1 MGFRYAT
8 SLIFDNRSN
17 VRKQIICHLRLQDIT
32 IDGFTHPS
40 FFVFQTF
47 VYPAIDKTI
56 FRRIINGFHDVIARI
71 LTIR

>member
-32 IDGFTHPS
+32 IG
-40 FFVFQTF
+40 
-47 VYPAIDKTI
+47 
-56 FRRIINGFHDVIARI
+56 
-71 LTIR
+71 

>member
-47 VYPAIDKTI
+47 VYPAID
-56 FRRIINGFHDVIARI
+56 R
-71 LTIR
+71 

>member
-47 VYPAIDKTI
+47 VYPAIDKITSE
-56 FRRIINGFHDVIARI
+56 FLRTFGFVLR
-71 LTIR
+71 